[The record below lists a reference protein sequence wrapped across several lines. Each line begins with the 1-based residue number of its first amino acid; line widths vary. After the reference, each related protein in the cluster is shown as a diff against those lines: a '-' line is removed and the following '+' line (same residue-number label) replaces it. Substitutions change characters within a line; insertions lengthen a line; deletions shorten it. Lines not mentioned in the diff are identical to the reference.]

1 MTRHVCAAI
10 VILAL
15 AALACGQYIP
25 TVTPTA
31 APSATPTPTAT
42 PVPTATVTPFPA
54 AEDGQT
60 AVVRVASVNVRQ
72 SPCDKNGE
80 NCGTVLGQVF
90 DGQSVTVL
98 GYSDDG
104 EWAQIETAEISGW
117 IFSGCLQ
124 GSEKGCVAK

>member
-1 MTRHVCAAI
+1 VTRVLL
-10 VILAL
+10 VITVLAF
-15 AALACGQYIP
+15 AQLACLMSAMQVP
-25 TVTPTA
+25 TTTPT
-31 APSATPTPTAT
+31 PSPTAT

-60 AVVRVASVNVRQ
+60 AVVRAALVNVRS
-72 SPCDKNGE
+72 SPDGE
-80 NCGTVLGQVF
+80 VVGQVEA
-90 DGQSVTVL
+90 GQSVTVL

-104 EWAQIETAEISGW
+104 EWAQIEAAEIGGW

>member
-1 MTRHVCAAI
+1 MIRVLLAI
-10 VILAL
+10 IVLVIAS
-15 AALACGQYIP
+15 LACGTYVP

-60 AVVRVASVNVRQ
+60 AVVRAALVNVRS
-72 SPCDKNGE
+72 SPDGE
-80 NCGTVLGQVF
+80 VVGQVEA
-90 DGQSVTVL
+90 GQSVTVL

-104 EWAQIETAEISGW
+104 EWAQIEAAEIGGW

>member
-1 MTRHVCAAI
+1 MKLKIAMI
-10 VILAL
+10 VLAL
-15 AALACGQYIP
+15 ASLACMQQTA

-60 AVVRVASVNVRQ
+60 AVVRAALVNVRQ
-72 SPCDKNGE
+72 SPDGE
-80 NCGTVLGQVF
+80 VIGQVEA
-90 DGQSVTVL
+90 GQSVTVL

-104 EWAQIETAEISGW
+104 EWAQIEAAEISGW
-117 IFSGCLQ
+117 IFAGCLQ
-124 GSEKGCVAK
+124 GSSKGCIAK